1 MSSSKILLAQL
12 GARRHYQQP
21 VLLHQWGAL
30 DTLYTDFYAGDCLPM
45 RVLRHSR
52 LTPHLP
58 ATMKRM
64 LDRYTPGLKSA
75 KIVHFPM
82 LGYQYARALRRSDKQ
97 NSTAIFVETGKS
109 FCQRIIQHGLGNTD
123 IVYGFNS
130 ACLELFEYAKS
141 RGILCILDQTLAER
155 SYYYRTL
162 KTEEAHW
169 SSWLERPFEMTSAD
183 QKLTERE
190 QREQDL
196 ADQII
201 CGSEFVKNSLIARN
215 VSPEKITV
223 IPLGR
228 VKDSTSLGLNKL
240 NSEKSLF
247 PWKERSD
254 GLHIL
259 FAGSVGLRKG
269 IPYLLQALH
278 QLEGVIPFVCKAAG
292 SIELSSKPLEE
303 YSNVCQF
310 LGRVPRSEMA
320 SLYNWADVFVL
331 PSLCEGSAMVIYE
344 ALNYGLPVITTNN
357 TGSIVRNGLGG
368 WIVPI
373 KNADA
378 ISASILELFQ
388 YGYGQ
393 NFSEKLKAMLEQTE
407 TKAISDFR
415 QTILNLQL
423 T

>member
-1 MSSSKILLAQL
+1 MI
-12 GARRHYQQP
+12 
-21 VLLHQWGAL
+21 
-30 DTLYTDFYAGDCLPM
+30 
-45 RVLRHSR
+45 
-52 LTPHLP
+52 
-58 ATMKRM
+58 
-64 LDRYTPGLKSA
+64 
-75 KIVHFPM
+75 
-82 LGYQYARALRRSDKQ
+82 
-97 NSTAIFVETGKS
+97 
-109 FCQRIIQHGLGNTD
+109 
-123 IVYGFNS
+123 
-130 ACLELFEYAKS
+130 
-141 RGILCILDQTLAER
+141 
-155 SYYYRTL
+155 
-162 KTEEAHW
+162 EEACW
-169 SSWLERPFEMTSAD
+169 SGWSESPFTITNAD
-183 QKLTERE
+183 QELVERE
-190 QREQDL
+190 QKEQDL

-201 CGSEFVKNSLIARN
+201 CGSEFVKNSLIERN

-228 VKDSTSLGLNKL
+228 VKDSTSLTFNTP
-240 NSEKSLF
+240 NSKRALF

-269 IPYLLQALH
+269 IPYLLQALR

-393 NFSEKLKAMLEQTE
+393 NFSEKLKDMLKQTE

-415 QTILNLQL
+415 QAILNLQL

>member
-1 MSSSKILLAQL
+1 MAQL

-21 VLLHQWGAL
+21 VLLHQWGIL
-30 DTLYTDFYAGDCLPM
+30 NTLYTDLYAGDNLPM
-45 RVLRHSR
+45 RVLRHPR
-52 LTPHLP
+52 FNPHLP
-58 ATMKRM
+58 AAMKRM
-64 LDRYTPGLKSA
+64 IDRYTLRLKNA

-82 LGYQYARALRRSDKQ
+82 LGYQYAKALRRSDKQ
-97 NSTAIFVETGKS
+97 NPTTIFVETGKS
-109 FCQRIIQHGLGNTD
+109 FCQRIIQHGLDNTD
-123 IVYGFNS
+123 IIYGFNS

-141 RGILCILDQTLAER
+141 QGILCILDQTLAER
-155 SYYYRTL
+155 SYYHRTL
-162 KTEEAHW
+162 MIEEACW
-169 SSWLERPFEMTSAD
+169 SGWSESPFTITNAD
-183 QKLTERE
+183 QELVERE
-190 QREQDL
+190 QKEQDL

-201 CGSEFVKNSLIARN
+201 CGSEFVKNSLIERN

-228 VKDSTSLGLNKL
+228 VKDSTSLTFNTP
-240 NSEKSLF
+240 NSKRALF

-269 IPYLLQALH
+269 IPYLLQALR

-393 NFSEKLKAMLEQTE
+393 NFSEKLKDMLKQTE

-415 QTILNLQL
+415 QAILNLQL